1 MSLDS
6 LLPQEDQMNRRTLKQ
21 PALNSSLMDRILES
35 SNVRSAWKHVK
46 SNRGKPGVD
55 NLSIA
60 DFLEYSRVHWSEI
73 RESLEGGMYKPS
85 PVLRV
90 EIPKKS
96 GGKRPLGIP
105 TVCDRVIQQ
114 SILQVLHPIFDST
127 FSESSFGFR
136 PHRSAHEALDKVREL
151 AESGLEWVVDIDI
164 EKFFDT
170 VNHDIL
176 MRLISE
182 EISDKTLLKLIGR
195 YLRAGVSEKGD
206 VHKSLIGTPQ
216 GVPLS
221 PLLANIYLDVLDKE
235 LEKRGL
241 HFVRYADDLLI
252 LVGSR
257 IAAERVMASV
267 TKFIERK
274 LKLVVNRKKSAI
286 RKIDDVKY
294 LGFNFTGQGKLKLRW
309 NDEALADFKF
319 NIKKM
324 TGRSWFVSM
333 KYRLMK
339 LSRYIR
345 GWMQYYGRSQ
355 YYKPIPELGSWIRRR
370 VRMCYL
376 KQWRFKRT
384 RMNRYIA
391 FGVSFRTAKRSVFI
405 DKGWWYLS
413 GILASQNAMTNKW
426 LSEQGLLSIKDI
438 WVKIHYP
445 VNPKLQFAS
454 VK

>member
-6 LLPQEDQMNRRTLKQ
+6 LLPEEDQMNGRMLKQ
-21 PALNSSLMDRILES
+21 PALNNSLMDRILES
-35 SNVRSAWKHVK
+35 SNVQSAWKRVK
-46 SNRGKPGVD
+46 SNQGKPGVD

-60 DFLEYSRVHWSEI
+60 DFLEYSKEHWSEI
-73 RESLEGGMYKPS
+73 RESLMNGMYKPS

-105 TVCDRVIQQ
+105 TVGDRVIQQ
-114 SILQVLHPIFDST
+114 SILQILNPIFDPM

-176 MRLISE
+176 MRLIGE
-182 EISDKTLLKLIGR
+182 TIRDKTLLKLIGR
-195 YLRAGVSEKGD
+195 YLRAGVSEKGE
-206 VHKSLIGTPQ
+206 VHQSLIGTPQ
-216 GVPLS
+216 GGPLS

-257 IAAERVMASV
+257 MAAERVMASV
-267 TKFIERK
+267 TKFIERR
-274 LKLVVNRKKSAI
+274 LKLVVNREKSAI

-294 LGFNFTGQGKLKLRW
+294 LGFNFTGQGNLKFRW
-309 NDEALADFKF
+309 SDGALADFKYT
-319 NIKKM
+319 IKKL

-333 KYRLMK
+333 KYRLIK

-345 GWMQYYGRSQ
+345 GWMQYYGKSQ
-355 YYKPIPELGSWIRRR
+355 YYKPIPELDSWLRRR

-384 RMNRYIA
+384 RMKRYISL
-391 FGVSFRTAKRSVFI
+391 GVSFRTAKRSVFI
-405 DKGWWYLS
+405 DQGWWYLS
-413 GILASQNAMTNKW
+413 GILATQHAMTNKW

-438 WVKIHYP
+438 WVGIHYP
-445 VNPKLQFAS
+445 DKPKLQFA
-454 VK
+454 

>member
-6 LLPQEDQMNRRTLKQ
+6 LLPEEDQMNRRMLKQ

-35 SNVRSAWKHVK
+35 SNVRSAWKRVK
-46 SNRGKPGVD
+46 SNRGNPGVD

-60 DFLEYSRVHWSEI
+60 DFLEYSRRHWTEI
-73 RESLEGGMYKPS
+73 RESLKDGRYKPS

-90 EIPKKS
+90 EILKKS
-96 GGKRPLGIP
+96 GGKRSLGIP
-105 TVCDRVIQQ
+105 IVCDRVIQQ
-114 SILQVLHPIFDST
+114 SILQVLHPIFDSM

-136 PHRSAHEALDKVREL
+136 PRRSAHGALDKVREL

-176 MRLISE
+176 MRLIGE
-182 EISDKTLLKLIGR
+182 TIRDKTLLKLIGH
-195 YLRAGVSEKGD
+195 YLRAGVSEKGE
-206 VHKSLIGTPQ
+206 VHKSLMGIPQ
-216 GVPLS
+216 GGPLS

-286 RKIDDVKY
+286 RKINDVKY

-384 RMNRYIA
+384 RMNRFIA
-391 FGVSFRTAKRSVFI
+391 LGVSFRTAKRSVFI
-405 DKGWWYLS
+405 DQGWWYLS

-426 LSEQGLLSIKDI
+426 LSEQGLLSIKDL
-438 WVKIHYP
+438 WVKTHYP
-445 VNPKLQFAS
+445 DNPKLQFAQ
-454 VK
+454 